1 MDATKLLENVNVV
14 PVAVIEDK
22 TTAVDLALTLLD
34 AGIKAI
40 EITLRTADALDAIE
54 LVANSVPEMTVG
66 AGSIRQVAQLEEIL
80 NRGAQFAVSPGA
92 TEPLISKAKQLH
104 MPFVPGAATASE
116 ILTLMNEGYM
126 LQKFFPAEQLGGTQT
141 LKALSAPLPEVR
153 FFPTG
158 GITAELAPQYLALE
172 CVTCIGGSWF
182 IPKALLLE
190 RDFARIKEMSR
201 SAVEITHV

>member
-14 PVAVIEDK
+14 PVVVIEDK

-66 AGSIRQVAQLEEIL
+66 AGSIREVAQLEEIL

-92 TEPLISKAKQLH
+92 TGPLISMAKQID
-104 MPFVPGAATASE
+104 MPFVPGAASCRADS
-116 ILTLMNEGYM
+116 
-126 LQKFFPAEQLGGTQT
+126 
-141 LKALSAPLPEVR
+141 
-153 FFPTG
+153 
-158 GITAELAPQYLALE
+158 
-172 CVTCIGGSWF
+172 
-182 IPKALLLE
+182 
-190 RDFARIKEMSR
+190 
-201 SAVEITHV
+201 

>member
-1 MDATKLLENVNVV
+1 M
-14 PVAVIEDK
+14 
-22 TTAVDLALTLLD
+22 LD

-66 AGSIRQVAQLEEIL
+66 AGSIREVAQLEEIL

-92 TEPLISKAKQLH
+92 TGPLISMAKQID

-158 GITAELAPQYLALE
+158 GITAELAPQYLELE

-182 IPKALLLE
+182 IPKALLNE

>member
-1 MDATKLLENVNVV
+1 
-14 PVAVIEDK
+14 
-22 TTAVDLALTLLD
+22 
-34 AGIKAI
+34 
-40 EITLRTADALDAIE
+40 
-54 LVANSVPEMTVG
+54 
-66 AGSIRQVAQLEEIL
+66 
-80 NRGAQFAVSPGA
+80 
-92 TEPLISKAKQLH
+92 
-104 MPFVPGAATASE
+104 VPGAATASE

-158 GITAELAPQYLALE
+158 GITAELAPQYLELE

-182 IPKALLLE
+182 IPKALLNE